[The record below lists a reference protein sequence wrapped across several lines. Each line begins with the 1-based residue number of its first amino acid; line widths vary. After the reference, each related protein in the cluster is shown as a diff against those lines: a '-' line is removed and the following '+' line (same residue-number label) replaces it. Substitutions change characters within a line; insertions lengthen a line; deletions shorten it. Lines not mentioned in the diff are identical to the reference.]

1 MKRRDFLELSASA
14 AVAVMIGSFV
24 EVGETSPVNRD
35 TSRDYNFRNQQRM
48 RGGCRDFRVMNDS
61 FPGFFEREIIDNWA

>member
-1 MKRRDFLELSASA
+1 MRRRDFLELSASVA
-14 AVAVMIGSFV
+14 AAVMIGGLV
-24 EVGETSPVNRD
+24 EIGKTSPVNRD
-35 TSRDYNFRNQQRM
+35 KSRDLSSRHQYRM